1 MRRYLVRVTTMK
13 DVYVIAEDED
23 EARNEAEKRVAYDEN
38 RIDPHDIVDS
48 EILEDSAVDKEDLY
62 EG

>member
-1 MRRYLVRVTTMK
+1 MRRYLVRVTIMK
-13 DVYVIAEDED
+13 DVYVIAEDEE
-23 EARNEAEKRVAYDEN
+23 EACNEAEKEVANDGG
-38 RIDPHDIVDS
+38 IDPHDIVES

>member
-1 MRRYLVRVTTMK
+1 MRRYLVRVTIMK

-23 EARNEAEKRVAYDEN
+23 EARDEAEKEVKNAGV
-38 RIDPHDIVDS
+38 IDPHDIVDT
-48 EILEDSAVDKEDLY
+48 EILEDNAVDKEDLY

>member
-1 MRRYLVRVTTMK
+1 MRRYLVRVMAMK
-13 DVYVIAEDED
+13 EVYVIAEDEE
-23 EARNEAEKRVAYDEN
+23 EACNEAEKIVANDHG
-38 RIDPHDIVDS
+38 IDPHDIVDS